1 MENYTLK
8 QAIATMS
15 EIASNPSPLVASL
28 FTAEDV
34 LNILKSIKPSG
45 MPENWQED
53 VKDMISRMIEED
65 FTQMADYD
73 EFRVEINYGRE
84 IEVTEIGCDRRSIRE
99 SARHLVDGEMTEYF
113 GCLEYDEPQIDKIE
127 IVEMTGEIVNNQ
139 NNNNE
144 SEQD

>member
-113 GCLEYDEPQIDKIE
+113 GCLEYEEPEDDKIE
-127 IVEMTGEIVNNQ
+127 IEHITNENTE
-139 NNNNE
+139 NNE